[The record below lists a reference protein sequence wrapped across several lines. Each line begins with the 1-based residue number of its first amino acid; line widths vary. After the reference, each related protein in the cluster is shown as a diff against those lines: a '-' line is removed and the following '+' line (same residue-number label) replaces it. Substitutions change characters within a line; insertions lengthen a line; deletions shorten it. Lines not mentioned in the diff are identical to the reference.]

1 MLFWMARRTVRS
13 CTSGRS
19 GGGAGCLV
27 VILAMAVIGG
37 ITGGGAQA
45 PVAGP
50 HGWHQGPDGVYIPDS
65 PPIIYGTGGPDW
77 AGPTQTGPK
86 PPAHAS
92 PVSAAPAPAPAP
104 APAAPNRWP
113 IALMVLAIIVVPLG
127 GLAIIGSRMAPKPIW
142 TPPKDGPPDFPAA
155 EQLGGGGPPPDNPAK
170 WSDRR

>member
-19 GGGAGCLV
+19 GGGAGCAV
-27 VILAMAVIGG
+27 VILALAVIGG
-37 ITGGGAQA
+37 ITGGGTQA

-50 HGWHQGPDGVYIPDS
+50 HGWHQGADGVYVPDS

-77 AGPTQTGPK
+77 AGPAQTPGPK
-86 PPAHAS
+86 PPAHAT
-92 PVSAAPAPAPAP
+92 PVPAAPAPAPP
-104 APAAPNRWP
+104 VPTSNYWGLIGLAA
-113 IALMVLAIIVVPLG
+113 AIVTIG

>member
-19 GGGAGCLV
+19 GGGAGCAV
-27 VILAMAVIGG
+27 VILALAVIGG
-37 ITGGGAQA
+37 ITGGSAQA

-50 HGWHQGPDGVYIPDS
+50 HGWHQGADGVYVPDN
-65 PPIIYGTGGPDW
+65 PPINYGTGGPDW
-77 AGPTQTGPK
+77 AGPAQTPGPK
-86 PPAHAS
+86 PPAHAT
-92 PVSAAPAPAPAP
+92 PVSAAPAPAPP
-104 APAAPNRWP
+104 APPQSNYWGLIGLAA
-113 IALMVLAIIVVPLG
+113 AIVTIG
-127 GLAIIGSRMAPKPIW
+127 GLAITGSRMTPKPIW